1 MSAATDLAADAELAV
16 DLVRRAGELAARMRA
31 EGVTGTAKTSIT
43 DVVTAADH
51 AAERLVLGALVAA
64 RPDDGVLGEEGA
76 RRPSRTGRT
85 WVVDP
90 VDGTYNFL
98 SGLPTWC
105 SAVALVQDE
114 QTVLGAVHQP
124 AVEETWVGGVDL
136 PTTLDGRP
144 VPPLADLPLAQ
155 VCLATYLHPAT
166 MHRAEV
172 RRRWLEVVEGAAT
185 VRMLGSGS
193 CELAAVAA
201 GRVGV
206 WVQES
211 VAEWDWRPGSALV
224 RAAGGE
230 AVQVA
235 AGGTSWSVAGRPAA
249 VADVLAVLDPP
260 SPVT

>member
-1 MSAATDLAADAELAV
+1 MSRHPDADLAV
-16 DLVRRAGELAARMRA
+16 DLVRRAGALASRMRA
-31 EGVTGTAKTSIT
+31 EGVSGTAKTSIT

-51 AAERLVLGALVAA
+51 AAERLVLDALTAA

-105 SAVALVQDE
+105 SAVALVEDGK
-114 QTVLGAVHQP
+114 TVLGAVHQP
-124 AVEETWVGGVDL
+124 AIDESWVGGDDL

-144 VPPLADLPLAQ
+144 LPRLADLPLEE

-172 RRRWLEVVEGAAT
+172 RRRWLAVLERAAT

-230 AVQVA
+230 AVQVE
-235 AGGTSWSVAGRPAA
+235 AGGTTWSVAGRPAA
-249 VADVLAVLDPP
+249 VGDVLALLGVVAP
-260 SPVT
+260 SPAT